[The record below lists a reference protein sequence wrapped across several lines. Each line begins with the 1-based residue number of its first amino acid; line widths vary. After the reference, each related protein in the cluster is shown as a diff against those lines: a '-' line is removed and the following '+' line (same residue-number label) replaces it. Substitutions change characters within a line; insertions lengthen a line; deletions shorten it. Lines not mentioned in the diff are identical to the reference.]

1 MKYFG
6 AVMALIYFF
15 AGGFFLLKG
24 DALQLKYA
32 MPFGILMIVYGAFR
46 GYTVYQRFK
55 SEE

>member
-1 MKYFG
+1 VKYFG

-24 DALQLKYA
+24 EALQLKYA
-32 MPFGILMIVYGAFR
+32 VPFGILMIVYGAFR
-46 GYTVYQRFK
+46 GFTVYQRFK